1 MKRSIGLVFVEFKLL
16 LIPTHWT
23 LVFDVFDNDTDYL
36 NSIKGMPEKIIAGMK
51 EPLNECIPSDE
62 VEW

>member
-1 MKRSIGLVFVEFKLL
+1 
-16 LIPTHWT
+16 
-23 LVFDVFDNDTDYL
+23 VFDVFDNDTDYL